1 MTSDLLAMNTKRIL
15 IIEDDQDL
23 LQLYSIALR
32 KEGYTVLEASNGY
45 EGLEKV
51 QEGCDL
57 ILLDMMM
64 PMANGSDV
72 LSMLQ
77 VHETAQKI
85 PVIIVSNLS
94 PDDTDLSQLDEHLL
108 DYWVKAEITP
118 SILVQR
124 LHDYFS

>member
-1 MTSDLLAMNTKRIL
+1 MAKKRIL

-32 KEGYTVLEASNGY
+32 KEGFEVIEASHGY

-51 QEGCDL
+51 QQGCDL

-64 PMANGSDV
+64 PMASGSDV
-72 LSMLQ
+72 LSLLQ
-77 VHETAQKI
+77 VHEVGRQI
-85 PVIIVSNLS
+85 PVIIISNFTQE
-94 PDDTDLSQLDEHLL
+94 DTDISQLDKQVL